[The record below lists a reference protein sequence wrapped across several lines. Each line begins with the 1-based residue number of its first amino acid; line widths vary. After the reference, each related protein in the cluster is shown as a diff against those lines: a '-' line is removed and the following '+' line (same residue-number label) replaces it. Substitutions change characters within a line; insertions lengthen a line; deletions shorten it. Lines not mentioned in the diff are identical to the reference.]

1 MAGLSED
8 PEFKTAEDG
17 VFENGLTVAVRR
29 TRLAGLLEMVPNGWR
44 PTERN
49 LRCEGVCRRLLNE
62 FPGEWWSFE
71 EAARFLEKVPESG
84 VLQEGELVRRLG
96 WSGSSHHATERDRVE
111 RIYLLMK
118 AWELAQPGYREGV
131 VGGDDLAGIC
141 LELGLLFQSED
152 GDRGLTDLEVLPEF
166 EMIRYRSWGRP
177 WSGKLKEFVMPAI
190 PESFVESRTD
200 FERALWCLEQAG
212 KFAEKKKVEVTYEK
226 ADFWGDVLGVDQ
238 VAYQGFIYVEGT
250 ESEFD
255 REAPGEFELHTLKD
269 SETLVVGEDGPKRI
283 TLPEHCRFIP
293 MLREVIEDPT
303 ASAELRWRA
312 ASDLIEGYYPNRR
325 QFEKSAELVR
335 RMDLERGKGSEEEQ
349 QDEEDFD
356 GLLPG
361 PEMEVGSE
369 RFFVKGKAPELT
381 IYSRMMEKANL
392 EIWKLSPEK
401 MEEVGD
407 YGNHGAI
414 VLELRRGF
422 LSNLDDEG
430 EDIWEEHEWFEEM
443 FELERQWEVPLRMK
457 PLRLQSATVVK
468 VPVKEPGTYAIVER
482 KKNGRS
488 VYPFR
493 IYETVLMKAGRKNA
507 DLYAIDPLTGEAL
520 EGVEV
525 RPSQRWDD
533 ELHFISD
540 YTGRL
545 QAAGDF
551 EDLGRAFLIRRS
563 GGEWQLG
570 MIRDS
575 GSGPIWEETQKW
587 QSFLVTSQPLYRPG
601 QKVALAGW
609 LKHIPRWSA
618 GKKEKLEG
626 VGIKIAVTDPTGREV
641 WTGETKLDEFGGF
654 TGEFQLGGEVVLGDY
669 RVQLQAESFFNSS
682 DPFAEPEREWREVKS
697 SSRWHRGWHFEVG
710 EVRKPDFQV
719 ELIPLEGGGEFE
731 MMLEATYLSGEPVR
745 GATVVAGLE
754 GSPALRRFHPK
765 RRWDDLFEP
774 GYQWALPIPRQMP
787 DWKSWAIWPGDS
799 SLHDDYDG
807 QDYDVT
813 TKLKTLTDEHGR
825 ARLKFDAHFPFLNQF
840 PYRVTVKA
848 GVVEMTGRRVGTQ
861 KSWVHTGRP
870 FEVFARPLK
879 GFYHEGDEVTVE
891 VGMINP
897 AGDPKS
903 GRGVLK
909 LERVEDGEFEGV
921 LKREVEV
928 DESGVAQ
935 VSFTAPRGGQYRC
948 VFVGGE
954 SERGF
959 VLEVTGGE
967 GVRRKYDEL
976 QIIAR
981 EPLMAEPGV
990 LECLVCTQAESG
1002 RVWLFESLPYGL
1014 QRSPRQVETRDHQAV
1029 VKVRVHESQRPNFF
1043 LNGLTYH
1050 EGKVSHGH
1058 CKVLFPDEASR
1069 LKVEMSLA
1077 EKEGRPGDRAKVELG
1092 VLSHDGRPA
1101 EVGLALTVFDR
1112 ALEDVSSP
1120 LPSTELLRR
1129 DFRYGGGVDT
1139 SVDPGW
1145 RETPLFPSLYEPG
1158 VFSERDGLEGKVVRR
1173 EDSYFV
1179 MIGREIWNG
1188 YHPPELPNQGGSGF
1202 PVTPATPSLYAYS
1215 RAGGGELSDEE
1226 FGLVDQV
1233 KARSRFTDQ
1242 AYWGGALRTDRD
1254 GRLEVGFDLPDNL
1267 TTWRL
1272 QSWAFGKERSFG
1284 EARLELPVS
1293 KELQVRPMLPRA
1305 AVVGDELVVG
1315 AIVQNFS
1322 EVGDEFVIT
1331 LETDGIV
1338 VKDAG
1343 ARVVSLEA
1351 GDEGF
1356 AKWRVVMD
1364 EAGGAVVRVKVL
1376 GRKSKLAD
1384 GFEQRVPV
1392 ATKEIQRTVS
1402 GAVTLAPGA
1411 SGVVLETAGDPG
1423 MKGKVVTVRAE
1434 ANPVVSALL
1443 VLPDLASYPYG
1454 CVEQTLS
1461 RFLPLMIASKAVGDL
1476 GLKWSEMTRV
1486 FKKRDESLGWLNGRQ
1501 ASEVREVEVELTE
1514 EKEADMISVGI
1525 HRLNELQRSGG
1536 SWGWFSADDSE
1547 ARVDMTALALRGLL
1561 LADARGS
1568 DGRRLCAI
1576 DLGVRWLEGWSELEI
1591 TETTEVR
1598 TLAEAAFAAWVLR
1611 EAESKK
1617 VAGLIAR
1624 MSKVLTKLPTTSK
1637 IHLALA
1643 MEKSPER
1650 GALIRGIREEIS
1662 EDKKVQPGFR
1672 SWWNAEVERRA
1683 YFLKLLVK
1691 TGAEVEELNAG
1702 IDWLLQARV
1711 DGVRWRHTR
1720 ESALCVEAIIE
1731 AMLAQ
1736 GRDFSIE
1743 DEVQRVIVSGPGGDR
1758 RIVLSKKNLWTE
1770 SIELPVADHWKSG
1783 LLIRARSEGAEGLRM
1798 AASMSHRTSE
1808 EALMQASED
1817 GLKVERKYYRLG
1829 SGEARTLI
1837 AEDEELKV
1845 GEMIE
1850 VVLEISADGPRG
1862 FLHVRDA
1869 ILAGLEQLIQLS
1881 GFHQGAFRQN
1891 RTGEAH
1897 FFLNELR
1904 GGSRRLSYPLNVV
1917 TEGVSLALPAQV
1929 ECMYAPDL
1937 RGQSDSRKF
1946 TVER

>member
-1 MAGLSED
+1 MGSSVANEATAIAVGDGSE
-8 PEFKTAEDG
+8 G
-17 VFENGLTVAVRR
+17 
-29 TRLAGLLEMVPNGWR
+29 
-44 PTERN
+44 
-49 LRCEGVCRRLLNE
+49 
-62 FPGEWWSFE
+62 PGEGTWDLCDCGE
-71 EAARFLEKVPESG
+71 E
-84 VLQEGELVRRLG
+84 
-96 WSGSSHHATERDRVE
+96 
-111 RIYLLMK
+111 
-118 AWELAQPGYREGV
+118 
-131 VGGDDLAGIC
+131 
-141 LELGLLFQSED
+141 
-152 GDRGLTDLEVLPEF
+152 
-166 EMIRYRSWGRP
+166 
-177 WSGKLKEFVMPAI
+177 
-190 PESFVESRTD
+190 
-200 FERALWCLEQAG
+200 
-212 KFAEKKKVEVTYEK
+212 
-226 ADFWGDVLGVDQ
+226 
-238 VAYQGFIYVEGT
+238 
-250 ESEFD
+250 
-255 REAPGEFELHTLKD
+255 
-269 SETLVVGEDGPKRI
+269 
-283 TLPEHCRFIP
+283 
-293 MLREVIEDPT
+293 
-303 ASAELRWRA
+303 
-312 ASDLIEGYYPNRR
+312 
-325 QFEKSAELVR
+325 
-335 RMDLERGKGSEEEQ
+335 
-349 QDEEDFD
+349 
-356 GLLPG
+356 
-361 PEMEVGSE
+361 
-369 RFFVKGKAPELT
+369 
-381 IYSRMMEKANL
+381 
-392 EIWKLSPEK
+392 
-401 MEEVGD
+401 
-407 YGNHGAI
+407 
-414 VLELRRGF
+414 
-422 LSNLDDEG
+422 
-430 EDIWEEHEWFEEM
+430 
-443 FELERQWEVPLRMK
+443 
-457 PLRLQSATVVK
+457 
-468 VPVKEPGTYAIVER
+468 
-482 KKNGRS
+482 KNGRS

-507 DLYAIDPLTGEAL
+507 DLYAIDLLTGEAL

-525 RPSQRWDD
+525 RASQRWDD

-575 GSGPIWEETQKW
+575 GSGPMWEETQKW

-731 MMLEATYLSGEPVR
+731 MRLEATYLSGEPVR

-848 GVVEMTGRRVGTQ
+848 GVVEMTGRWVGTQ

-1002 RVWLFESLPYGL
+1002 RVWLFESLPDGL

-1069 LKVEMSLA
+1069 LKFEMSLA

-1315 AIVQNFS
+1315 AIVQNLS

-1514 EKEADMISVGI
+1514 EKVADMISVGI

-1637 IHLALA
+1637 IHLALV

-1829 SGEARTLI
+1829 PGEARTLI

-1869 ILAGLEQLIQLS
+1869 IPAGLEQLIQLS

-1917 TEGVSLALPAQV
+1917 TEGVSLALAAQV